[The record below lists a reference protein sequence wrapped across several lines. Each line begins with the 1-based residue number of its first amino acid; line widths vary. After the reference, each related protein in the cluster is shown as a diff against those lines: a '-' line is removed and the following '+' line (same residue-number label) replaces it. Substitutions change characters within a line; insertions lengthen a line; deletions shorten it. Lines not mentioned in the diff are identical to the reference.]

1 MAAQWQPE
9 LIDCERPGGLVLAH
23 HRQHFLGD
31 ANGLLFP
38 REWLKKQELPVIAE
52 HGLGHFRGEPVYLLE
67 LQGKAE
73 LPGCHWQSLRQ
84 VMLEGDAEL
93 FQMLGFAAQI
103 GTWASDNR
111 FCGSCATPML
121 QMSGERAMQCPACSL
136 RHYPRLSPSM
146 IVLVTRGDEVLL
158 ARSPRFVSGVYSTL
172 AGFVEAG
179 ESVEQCVA
187 REVREEVGVEVCNI
201 RYQGSQNWPFPHS
214 LMLGFHADYAGG
226 EIVLQEEEIE
236 DARWFSI
243 HALPPLPA
251 SRSIARYLIDS
262 YVAGCLG
269 GAEPVLPD

>member
-1 MAAQWQPE
+1 MAAHWQPE

-38 REWLKKQELPVIAE
+38 REWLKKQELPVLAE

-121 QMSGERAMQCPACSL
+121 HVPGERAMQCPACSL

-146 IVLVTRGDEVLL
+146 IVLITRGDEVLL

-201 RYQGSQNWPFPHS
+201 RYQRSQNWPFPHS

-262 YVAGCLG
+262 YVASRL
-269 GAEPVLPD
+269 ADH

>member
-1 MAAQWQPE
+1 MAAHWQPE

-38 REWLKKQELPVIAE
+38 REWLKKQELPVLAE

-67 LQGKAE
+67 LQGKAD

-121 QMSGERAMQCPACSL
+121 HVPGERAMQCPACSL

-146 IVLVTRGDEVLL
+146 IVLVTRGDDVLL

-262 YVAGCLG
+262 YVASRLG